1 MSESAIDARVAAPRR
16 GHASSSLTAAM
27 AQLLR
32 SGRELIADAADLVA
46 AEAHVA
52 LQILIALVVS
62 AVCAAVF
69 GVLAI
74 AGLLAAVA
82 MGMIERGFS
91 GAAAT
96 AAVALICALGAGW
109 FVFRL
114 RALARRAL
122 FERSR
127 RALRGRD
134 EGREAS

>member
-1 MSESAIDARVAAPRR
+1 MSESTVEAAARPRHADAP
-16 GHASSSLTAAM
+16 SSLTAAIG
-27 AQLLR
+27 QLLA
-32 SGRELIADAADLVA
+32 SGRDLIADAADLVA

-52 LQILIALVVS
+52 LQMLTALVIS

-69 GVLAI
+69 GVLA
-74 AGLLAAVA
+74 AAALLAAIA

-91 GAAAT
+91 GTAAT

-114 RALARRAL
+114 RAIARRAL

-127 RALRGRD
+127 RELRGHD
-134 EGREAS
+134 

>member
-1 MSESAIDARVAAPRR
+1 
-16 GHASSSLTAAM
+16 M
-27 AQLLR
+27 AQLLS

-52 LQILIALVVS
+52 LQILTALVVS

-69 GVLAI
+69 GVLAA

-109 FVFRL
+109 FAFRL
-114 RALARRAL
+114 RALARRGL

-127 RALRGRD
+127 RELRGHD
-134 EGREAS
+134 

>member
-1 MSESAIDARVAAPRR
+1 MSESTIDAAVAPPRR
-16 GHASSSLTAAM
+16 GDKPSSLAA
-27 AQLLR
+27 AFRQLLT
-32 SGRELIADAADLVA
+32 SGRDLIADAADLVA

-52 LQILIALVVS
+52 LQLLTALVVS

-69 GVLAI
+69 GVLAT
-74 AGLLAAVA
+74 AGFLAAIA

-114 RALARRAL
+114 RSLARSAL

-127 RALRGRD
+127 RELRGHD
-134 EGREAS
+134 